1 MAIATKLMAISWIN
15 IVIPD
20 IYSVL
25 MSMNCIFIYLTVI
38 KILNMETQQ
47 CLIPLIDMKVL
58 MGKYKLT
65 GIKHQITKYNGP
77 VFLLMALNYVEDENQ
92 MKINDFT
99 CSLLVT
105 TIDH

>member
-1 MAIATKLMAISWIN
+1 MAITTKLMAISWIN

-47 CLIPLIDMKVL
+47 CLISLIDMKVL
-58 MGKYKLT
+58 IVIKYKLT
-65 GIKHQITKYNGP
+65 GIKHHKTKYNGP
-77 VFLLMALNYVEDENQ
+77 VFLFNGP
-92 MKINDFT
+92 
-99 CSLLVT
+99 
-105 TIDH
+105 